1 MTEAQAA
8 AAEPVVWDA
17 LKADLW
23 NRGQADQALTLQ
35 HQRRAL
41 LDRVVD
47 EGPYRR
53 VRFILWDR
61 LSDYS
66 AQYNTVTGEP
76 LSWLFGALLRGSSDE
91 MDKEEGLALAQ
102 EAAQPPPEAVLEQAD
117 YQVQGG
123 QPVFVVRWAHH
134 HDGIPVERD
143 YIQALVNGATRR
155 VVAVHRKWHEVD
167 PAPSAR

>member
-1 MTEAQAA
+1 MSDAQAA
-8 AAEPVVWDA
+8 AAEAVVWDA

-23 NRGQADQALTLQ
+23 NRGQADRVLTLQ
-35 HQRRAL
+35 HERRAE
-41 LDRVVD
+41 LDSVAD

-53 VRFILWDR
+53 VRFALFR
-61 LSDYS
+61 RRCDYA
-66 AQYNTVTGEP
+66 AQCNATTGEE
-76 LSWLFGALLRGSSDE
+76 LSWLFGSLLRGSSDE
-91 MDKEEGLALAQ
+91 MDKEQGLALAQ

-155 VVAVHRKWHEVD
+155 VVAVHRKWHDVD